1 MAHGAHPINLTLAH
15 SDDADDVYM
24 WWPVT
29 GMIDP
34 ATREV
39 ISPPEV
45 HDERVRLRARA
56 EEIAVF
62 NREALAGGGDDVAA
76 LSFAALARCT
86 DRYAPTVFG
95 ASFGDGFGPSLA
107 SRPGW
112 ALHPRARIAVPGL
125 TTTAAITLRLLHP
138 GQFELIDVPIAEI
151 LPGVHEG
158 RFEAGLIIHEAKL
171 TIVRQG
177 LQEVLDLGACWRH
190 ATGLPLPLGANA
202 VRLDLDARH
211 GAGTFDRV
219 VALLRRSLVH
229 ASEHHER
236 SAAYAT
242 TWAMHG
248 GKLADPALARR
259 YLAMYVNRYTL
270 AQTPADAATVQRSID
285 VFWNRCARAGLLPP
299 NGPVRVLGRAGYPD
313 A

>member
-1 MAHGAHPINLTLAH
+1 MAHGTHSLKLTLAH

-45 HDERVRLRARA
+45 YDERIALRARA

-76 LSFAALARCT
+76 LSFAALARCA

-107 SRPGW
+107 ARPGW
-112 ALHPRARIAVPGL
+112 ALHARARIAVPGL

-138 GQFELIDVPIAEI
+138 GQFELIDVPIGEI
-151 LPGVHEG
+151 LPGVLDE
-158 RFEAGLIIHEAKL
+158 RFEAGLVIHEAKL

-177 LQEVLDLGACWRH
+177 LHEVLDLGACWRH

-202 VRLDLDARH
+202 VRLDLDERY
-211 GAGTFDRV
+211 GAGTIDRV
-219 VALLRRSLVH
+219 VGLLRRSLEH
-229 ASEHHER
+229 ATRHHER
-236 SAAYAT
+236 SVAYAT

-248 GKLADPALARR
+248 GKLTDPALAQR

-270 AQTPADAATVQRSID
+270 AQTPADIATVRRSID
-285 VFWNRCARAGLLPP
+285 VFWSRCAAAGLLSPA
-299 NGPVRVLGRAGYPD
+299 GPARVLG
-313 A
+313 